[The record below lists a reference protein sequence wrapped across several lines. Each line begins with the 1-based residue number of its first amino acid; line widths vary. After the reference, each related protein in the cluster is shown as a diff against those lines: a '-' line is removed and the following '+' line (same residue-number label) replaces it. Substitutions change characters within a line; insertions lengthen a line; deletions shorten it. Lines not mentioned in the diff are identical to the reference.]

1 MYDSAPL
8 ATMAFDARPARH
20 GLFRQ
25 LKSVARPPKDRLAA
39 QSYLGSPVPVLGVPV
54 PKLRAIVAGFQK
66 THRDIDAGD
75 LNRLASRLWDGSTFE
90 EKATAISLL
99 DAYPKTLNDASWHA
113 LDTWVDEATGW
124 GLCDWLALGPIATIV
139 HREPRRFREIL
150 RWTRSGNPWRRR
162 IAVYATRD
170 FVFAGELER
179 PMQVFER
186 LLYDDEFWV
195 QRAVGTWLR
204 ESWKK
209 DRRRIEALLR
219 DHALGLPAVTIT
231 VATERASRAFRAE
244 LREKAKGRTLE
255 KNPRP
260 NRKSGL

>member
-1 MYDSAPL
+1 MS
-8 ATMAFDARPARH
+8 FDAQAARRD
-20 GLFRQ
+20 LIRQ
-25 LKSVARPPKDRLAA
+25 LKSLARPPKEPQAA

-54 PKLRAIVAGFQK
+54 PKLRAIVAGFRRG
-66 THRDIDAGD
+66 HRDIDACD
-75 LNRLASRLWDGSTFE
+75 LNRLASRLWERSTFE

-99 DAYPKTLNDASWHA
+99 DAYSKILDDASCHV

-150 RWTRSGNPWRRR
+150 RWTRSRNPWRRR
-162 IAVYATRD
+162 IAVYSTRD
-170 FVFAGELER
+170 FAFAGELER

-195 QRAVGTWLR
+195 QWAGGTWLR

-209 DRRRIEALLR
+209 DRRRIEAFLR

-231 VATERASRAFRAE
+231 VATERASKAFRAE
-244 LREKAKGRTLE
+244 LREKR
-255 KNPRP
+255 RP
-260 NRKSGL
+260 EH